1 MNKKNDTYW
10 ERRKAELIYQQMDK
24 AEAKADDI
32 DKIYN
37 EAQQYLNKQA
47 DNVFDKFQRDYGL
60 SEADA
65 RQVLKAMKGKQSL
78 SEMRKVLEARPEDPN
93 INQLLA
99 DMDSGAYAF
108 RLNRFNELSQQVDK
122 LRNAVYQAEMKQSDK
137 FYQEFMKD
145 SYNRATFDLQQHTG
159 LAYHFNALPEA
170 EIKRLS
176 HLKWSGDNYSGRI
189 WNNTGELAR
198 QLKNELLV
206 SWMTGRSNRDVINS
220 IAERFNVGR
229 NNARRLVRT
238 ESAFF
243 HNEMEALSYKDADIE
258 QYRFVAVLDKRTSS
272 ICREHDGKVY
282 KVSERKTG
290 INYPPLHPWCRS
302 TTIAHFEDM
311 DLSKLERRARDPETG
326 TTMLVPANMSYD
338 DWREKYVAKGHQKLY
353 NNIDLNNYDNH
364 TFENLKTVLHSANK
378 AAERFKAKTGID
390 LYDSKFIDVSNRYDD
405 HKAKFVKFLFSERG
419 FDKTPVIKNNTE
431 GMKALYRGV
440 TNADEIGITGAEFK
454 RRFRSGALDISGA
467 NRSAFGRGIYFGTEK
482 RLAEVYSQKG
492 AGGAIIEAYLPKEA
506 NLMYIGTAQDF
517 ASRVANID
525 QIREDGLEKVY
536 NLIYSGRGMDKN
548 VEILAALTGHDGVIS
563 NDDSIISIFNR
574 GKLVIKND

>member
-1 MNKKNDTYW
+1 
-10 ERRKAELIYQQMDK
+10 
-24 AEAKADDI
+24 
-32 DKIYN
+32 
-37 EAQQYLNKQA
+37 
-47 DNVFDKFQRDYGL
+47 
-60 SEADA
+60 
-65 RQVLKAMKGKQSL
+65 
-78 SEMRKVLEARPEDPN
+78 
-93 INQLLA
+93 
-99 DMDSGAYAF
+99 
-108 RLNRFNELSQQVDK
+108 
-122 LRNAVYQAEMKQSDK
+122 
-137 FYQEFMKD
+137 MKD
-145 SYNRATFDLQQHTG
+145 SYNQATFNLQQHTG

-176 HLKWSGDNYSGRI
+176 RLKWSGDNYSGRI

-206 SWMTGRSNRDVINS
+206 SWMTGRSNRDVVNS

-326 TTMLVPANMSYD
+326 KTMLVPANMSYD

-405 HKAKFVKFLFSERG
+405 NKAKFVKFLFSERG

-517 ASRVANID
+517 TSRVANID
-525 QIREDGLEKVY
+525 QIREAGLEKVY
-536 NLIYSGRGMDKN
+536 NLIYSGKGMDKN
-548 VEILAALTGHDGVIS
+548 IEILAALTGHDGVIS

>member
-10 ERRKAELIYQQMDK
+10 EHRKAELIYQQMDK

-37 EAQQYLNKQA
+37 EAQQYLSRQANK
-47 DNVFDKFQRDYGL
+47 VFDKFQRDYGL
-60 SEADA
+60 SETDA
-65 RQVLKAMKGKQSL
+65 RQVLKDMRGKQSL
-78 SEMRKVLEARPEDPN
+78 SEMRKVLEARPDDPN

-108 RLNRFNELSQQVDK
+108 RLNRFNELSQQVDR
-122 LRNAVYQAEMKQSDK
+122 LRNAMYQAEKKQSDR
-137 FYQEFMKD
+137 FYPDFMKD

-176 HLKWSGDNYSGRI
+176 RLKWSGDNYSGRI

-220 IAERFNVGR
+220 ISERFNAGR

-258 QYRFVAVLDKRTSS
+258 QYRFVAVLDKRTSA
-272 ICREHDGKVY
+272 ICRKHDNKVY

-290 INYPPLHPWCRS
+290 VNYPPLHPWCRS

-326 TTMLVPANMSYD
+326 KTMLVPADMSYD
-338 DWREKYVAKGHQKLY
+338 DWHDKYVAKSKDKVY
-353 NNIDLNNYDNH
+353 NQDMNNFDLMAKQRSFTVGNDIRVKTKQLSGYDFDFWSQDNTKKIRDTVSNIESTFRELSSYKKPTVVFLKKSRLPGLAGYDYKQDIL
-364 TFENLKTVLHSANK
+364 FVSDALHSEK
-378 AAERFKAKTGID
+378 EFQEVLSD
-390 LYDSKFIDVSNRYDD
+390 
-405 HKAKFVKFLFSERG
+405 G
-419 FDKTPVIKNNTE
+419 F
-431 GMKALYRGV
+431 
-440 TNADEIGITGAEFK
+440 
-454 RRFRSGALDISGA
+454 
-467 NRSAFGRGIYFGTEK
+467 
-482 RLAEVYSQKG
+482 
-492 AGGAIIEAYLPKEA
+492 
-506 NLMYIGTAQDF
+506 F
-517 ASRVANID
+517 ASRSIKDTMVHELTHKKHWDSAKAFY
-525 QIREDGLEKVY
+525 KVNKKRY
-536 NLIYSGRGMDKN
+536 NN
-548 VEILAALTGHDGVIS
+548 VEQAMSELNSPLVSYVKEQQSIDRRYLKDISLNAYNAFLYHNNINELVAEVEVLAENITDKVLLQKVKEVLS
-563 NDDSIISIFNR
+563 W
-574 GKLVIKND
+574 K